1 MTEPNTSSIFTVWR
15 TLQRLLTDV
24 TWPASSSNP
33 GGVVTYFGDPDLM
46 PNNLAATTERV
57 VVASGI
63 GQPDESWATNG
74 RYARNENFVAY
85 VYAVTAIPGRTSEQA
100 RDRLEEITV
109 VIERFVRTINTGR
122 VAATSPDEFDPYPV
136 WFIEVDALNPLVTTG
151 PQGAIGKAEI
161 GLRCSFRIGT
171 PPVE

>member
-1 MTEPNTSSIFTVWR
+1 MAEANTSAIYTVWR

-24 TWPASSSNP
+24 SWPPSASNP
-33 GGVVTYFGDPDLM
+33 HGVVTYFGDPDLA
-46 PNNLAATTERV
+46 PNNLAASTERV

-85 VYAVTAIPGRTSEQA
+85 VYALTAIPGCTAEQA

-109 VIERFVRTINTGR
+109 VVERFVRTINTSR
-122 VAATSPDEFDPYPV
+122 TTATAPVEFDPYPV
-136 WFIEVDALNPLVTTG
+136 WFIEVDPVNPLIATG